1 MKHRLIF
8 KTSLGDEVYYL
19 KDTIFIK
26 FSVKRRGIST
36 SKLNGGISTNLKSVF
51 NHHLSQ
57 ENIDYLRG
65 QQKNMQ

>member
-8 KTSLGDEVYYL
+8 KTSLGDELYYL
-19 KDTIFIK
+19 KDTIFVK

-36 SKLNGGISTNLKSVF
+36 SELNGGISNNLKSVF

-57 ENIDYLRG
+57 ENID
-65 QQKNMQ
+65 